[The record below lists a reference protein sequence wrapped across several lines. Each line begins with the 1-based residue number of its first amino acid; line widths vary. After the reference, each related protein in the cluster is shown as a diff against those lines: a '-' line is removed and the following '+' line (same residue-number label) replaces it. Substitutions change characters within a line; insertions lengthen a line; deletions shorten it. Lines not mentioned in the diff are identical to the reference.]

1 MRGED
6 IVPPSGFPQ
15 EHRDHNKVV
24 SNHLRSLETPSRLP
38 ATYGTVEGMKLSH
51 RATVAAL
58 STALV
63 ITGTSTVASAQPAL
77 PPQIQQA
84 SSQVQQLSSDP
95 FAAVKD
101 FRLTLPPQAYELAE
115 KYNISLPEFL
125 AKPAGHAPKVA
136 GELGAATTAHLEKAG
151 HRKDAHATAIAQE
164 WANQGAAGKLD
175 YKGGVAHGLNH
186 KDEGQGSVHRLTEQ
200 QAQDRLNWFNRDV
213 PVNAGS
219 PHGFGVAT
227 AYDGTY
233 IYVAEFFLN

>member
-1 MRGED
+1 M
-6 IVPPSGFPQ
+6 
-15 EHRDHNKVV
+15 V
-24 SNHLRSLETPSRLP
+24 SNFLRSPETPSRLP

-51 RATVAAL
+51 RATVTAL

-63 ITGTSTVASAQPAL
+63 ITATSTMASAQPA
-77 PPQIQQA
+77 
-84 SSQVQQLSSDP
+84 
-95 FAAVKD
+95 
-101 FRLTLPPQAYELAE
+101 LPPQAYELAE

-136 GELGAATTAHLEKAG
+136 GELGAATAAHLEKAG
-151 HRKDAHATAIAQE
+151 HRKDSHATAIAQE

-200 QAQDRLNWFNRDV
+200 QAQERLNWFNRDV

-219 PHGFGVAT
+219 QHGFGVAT

>member
-1 MRGED
+1 MG
-6 IVPPSGFPQ
+6 Q
-15 EHRDHNKVV
+15 
-24 SNHLRSLETPSRLP
+24 
-38 ATYGTVEGMKLSH
+38 
-51 RATVAAL
+51 
-58 STALV
+58 
-63 ITGTSTVASAQPAL
+63 
-77 PPQIQQA
+77 
-84 SSQVQQLSSDP
+84 
-95 FAAVKD
+95 
-101 FRLTLPPQAYELAE
+101 
-115 KYNISLPEFL
+115 
-125 AKPAGHAPKVA
+125 APKVA
-136 GELGAATTAHLEKAG
+136 GQLGAATTAHLEKAG
-151 HRKDAHATAIAQE
+151 HHKDARAAAIAQE

>member
-6 IVPPSGFPQ
+6 TVPPSGFPQ

-77 PPQIQQA
+77 PPQIEQA
-84 SSQVQQLSSDP
+84 SSQAQQLSSDP
-95 FAAVKD
+95 FAAVQD

-115 KYNISLPEFL
+115 KYNFSLPEFL

-151 HRKDAHATAIAQE
+151 HRKDTHATAIAQE

>member
-1 MRGED
+1 M
-6 IVPPSGFPQ
+6 
-15 EHRDHNKVV
+15 V
-24 SNHLRSLETPSRLP
+24 SNFLRSPETPSRLP

-84 SSQVQQLSSDP
+84 SSQAQQLSSDP
-95 FAAVKD
+95 FAALED

-115 KYNISLPEFL
+115 KYNIPLPEFL
-125 AKPAGHAPKVA
+125 AKPVGQAPKVA
-136 GELGAATTAHLEKAG
+136 GQLGAATTAHLEKAG
-151 HRKDAHATAIAQE
+151 HHKDARAAAIAQE
-164 WANQGAAGKLD
+164 WANQGAAGKLE
-175 YKGGVAHGLNH
+175 YKGGIAHGLNH
-186 KDEGQGSVHRLTEQ
+186 KDEGQGTVRRLSEQ

-213 PVNAGS
+213 PVNAA
-219 PHGFGVAT
+219 PQHGFGVAT